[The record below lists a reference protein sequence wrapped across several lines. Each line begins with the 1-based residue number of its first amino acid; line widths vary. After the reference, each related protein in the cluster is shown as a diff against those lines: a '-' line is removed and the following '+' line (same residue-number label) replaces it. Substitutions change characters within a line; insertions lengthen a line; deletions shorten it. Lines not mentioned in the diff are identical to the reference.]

1 MIQIFKSIMH
11 TNSTSIEGYI
21 EENFQASSY
30 NISIGS
36 QCYLY
41 DPKKKNVKDMIRSL
55 SEYEDIG
62 IPPNRLCFAISKEL
76 INMSND
82 PAGLLLKTYLIRK
95 GIMVAAQPQLTPAI
109 TGKFTECCIIYQMIR
124 YVYHEKIQ
132 Y

>member
-1 MIQIFKSIMH
+1 MH

-55 SEYEDIG
+55 SEDEDMGFHQIG
-62 IPPNRLCFAISKEL
+62 FVLQFQRN
-76 INMSND
+76 
-82 PAGLLLKTYLIRK
+82 
-95 GIMVAAQPQLTPAI
+95 
-109 TGKFTECCIIYQMIR
+109 
-124 YVYHEKIQ
+124 
-132 Y
+132 